1 MAEKR
6 NSIVWGDLLIFIL
19 LLTGVIYTV
28 KLRFIQFKMFPYII
42 KKLKNR
48 CSPAAQFR
56 TFCMSLGAAM
66 GTGNITGVV
75 SAIAIGGAGAIF
87 WMWVSAFL
95 GMATVCA
102 ENRLSAM
109 FGNEHCKGPMAYIR
123 HGLNAPKLSVI
134 FALCCILAA
143 FGMGGAVQINSL
155 TESISVCTEVSPVV
169 ISGIAFLV
177 IYPVIIGGA
186 ERICRTAQYFLPAA
200 AVIYFLL
207 CMTVIAYNITSIPE
221 IFRNILSEA
230 FGIRQAAGGFSWA
243 ALSKVL
249 SAGIRRGIFSNEAGL
264 GSSPILHSSA
274 NKASSS
280 ETQCYSSMLE
290 VFTDTMLCCTLTAVT
305 FLCCPG
311 YNSISDIFSATI
323 GRFTLPITA
332 FIIAVFAFCTVI
344 GWYYCGETAFRYVFT
359 HRSIGLF
366 SFIFALTAASGAFFK
381 AQSIWII
388 SDIFNGLMAF
398 PNIIAL
404 ILLLKY
410 LRKE

>member
-1 MAEKR
+1 
-6 NSIVWGDLLIFIL
+6 
-19 LLTGVIYTV
+19 
-28 KLRFIQFKMFPYII
+28 
-42 KKLKNR
+42 
-48 CSPAAQFR
+48 
-56 TFCMSLGAAM
+56 
-66 GTGNITGVV
+66 
-75 SAIAIGGAGAIF
+75 
-87 WMWVSAFL
+87 
-95 GMATVCA
+95 
-102 ENRLSAM
+102 
-109 FGNEHCKGPMAYIR
+109 
-123 HGLNAPKLSVI
+123 
-134 FALCCILAA
+134 
-143 FGMGGAVQINSL
+143 
-155 TESISVCTEVSPVV
+155 
-169 ISGIAFLV
+169 
-177 IYPVIIGGA
+177 
-186 ERICRTAQYFLPAA
+186 
-200 AVIYFLL
+200 
-207 CMTVIAYNITSIPE
+207 
-221 IFRNILSEA
+221 
-230 FGIRQAAGGFSWA
+230 
-243 ALSKVL
+243 
-249 SAGIRRGIFSNEAGL
+249 
-264 GSSPILHSSA
+264 
-274 NKASSS
+274 
-280 ETQCYSSMLE
+280 MLE